1 MVNISSLLPPV
12 NTHRMKS
19 KNHRGDIAVAGSEA
33 DKHAPH
39 PVVEQQQEKRKG
51 RDRRQRDVKP
61 LVDMRSG
68 RDRRKDPDKPVIDL
82 KV

>member
-12 NTHRMKS
+12 NTHRL
-19 KNHRGDIAVAGSEA
+19 KNTNKRSDVAVSGSEA
-33 DKHAPH
+33 DKQARH
-39 PVVEQQQEKRKG
+39 PVVEQRQDQRKG
-51 RDRRQRDVKP
+51 KDRRQRDVKP

-68 RDRRKDPDKPVIDL
+68 RDRRKDPDKPSINL